1 MGGTFGSTIMARDS
15 GDNPGVTIYST
26 SNTGKPHLEF
36 LNNLYSH
43 KIWLAGDG
51 TGDLYFSVDYS
62 ATTPKVTFRGNG
74 DVGIGTATPSF
85 TSGKGLH
92 VKFSGD
98 AVIRI
103 TSGSNT
109 GFDLQQAVD
118 GTNYIYN
125 RDNSAFV
132 FGTNNTER
140 VRIAADGKLI
150 VNSASSFGAYQ
161 FQVNGASYISG
172 AVTLANLAGSGTRM
186 VVADANGVLSTQA
199 IPSGGGGSGTVTSV
213 GITVGSS
220 GTDVNVSNSPITTSG
235 NITLNIPDA
244 SATARGLVN
253 TGTQTFAG
261 DKTFTGT
268 TTLNSTRT
276 SITNGSYGMYML
288 TTYNIALA
296 TSNVNVYTSVD
307 ALTLNLTNGALTGN
321 ETFNVTANLNQVSV
335 AGNASTISTQPIR
348 GIISGILG
356 IPSAATMNIAD
367 FRYFEAK
374 TPDRAALT
382 GHIVQTIYGLK
393 ISQLKGATGYTITN
407 GWGIYQEGTQDNNY
421 FAGNVI
427 VGSTTVGSYK
437 LDVTNNFRVNTGT
450 VPVAIESFSNP
461 GIGTVASVYS
471 TGSASTIA
479 FGSQANDTYLVG
491 GYVFIGNQ
499 SAKFMIQADVLTGAY
514 DGWGSI
520 GSSGKYMKEVYTNY
534 LVDKVNFNR
543 QTASYTLV
551 SGDRSKVIEMNVG
564 SANTV
569 TVPTNASVAFPIGTQ
584 INIIQYGAG
593 QTTIAGAGV
602 TFRSTNNWLKIN
614 AQYGSATLVK
624 VGTDEWY
631 VIGNLSA

>member
-1 MGGTFGSTIMARDS
+1 
-15 GDNPGVTIYST
+15 
-26 SNTGKPHLEF
+26 
-36 LNNLYSH
+36 
-43 KIWLAGDG
+43 
-51 TGDLYFSVDYS
+51 
-62 ATTPKVTFRGNG
+62 
-74 DVGIGTATPSF
+74 
-85 TSGKGLH
+85 
-92 VKFSGD
+92 
-98 AVIRI
+98 
-103 TSGSNT
+103 
-109 GFDLQQAVD
+109 
-118 GTNYIYN
+118 
-125 RDNSAFV
+125 
-132 FGTNNTER
+132 
-140 VRIAADGKLI
+140 
-150 VNSASSFGAYQ
+150 
-161 FQVNGASYISG
+161 
-172 AVTLANLAGSGTRM
+172 
-186 VVADANGVLSTQA
+186 
-199 IPSGGGGSGTVTSV
+199 
-213 GITVGSS
+213 
-220 GTDVNVSNSPITTSG
+220 
-235 NITLNIPDA
+235 
-244 SATARGLVN
+244 
-253 TGTQTFAG
+253 
-261 DKTFTGT
+261 
-268 TTLNSTRT
+268 
-276 SITNGSYGMYML
+276 
-288 TTYNIALA
+288 
-296 TSNVNVYTSVD
+296 VYTSVD
-307 ALTLNLTNGALTGN
+307 ALTLNLTNGALSGN
-321 ETFNVTANLNQVSV
+321 ESFNVTANLNQVSV

-499 SAKFMIQADVLTGAY
+499 SAKFMVQADTLTGGY

-520 GSSGKYMKEVYTNY
+520 GSSAKYMKEVYTNY
-534 LVDKVNFNR
+534 LVSKQVFSR

-564 SANTV
+564 SANTL

-584 INIIQYGAG
+584 ITIIQYGAG

-631 VIGNLSA
+631 VVGNLSA